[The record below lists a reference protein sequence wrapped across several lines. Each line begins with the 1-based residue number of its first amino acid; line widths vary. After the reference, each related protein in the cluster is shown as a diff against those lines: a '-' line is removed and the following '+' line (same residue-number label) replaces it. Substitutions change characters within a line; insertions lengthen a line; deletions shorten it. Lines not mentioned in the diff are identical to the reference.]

1 MWRSKKKRNMF
12 PLPLNGIKQET
23 TKEMFASDNFELK
36 LIAFELREFL
46 NNLNRSLIYTICGV
60 V

>member
-1 MWRSKKKRNMF
+1 MF